1 MKRILI
7 IGAYGQ
13 FGSLVTKALAPEKN
27 IVLILAGRNGERAKA
42 LATTL
47 DAANTPETIAADIHN
62 NTATLLQQARPDILI
77 HTAGPF
83 QGQDY
88 DVAQAA
94 IAQRCH
100 YIDLSDGRD
109 FVTGIRQLDR
119 QAKEM
124 NTFVCSGTSSVPAL
138 SSAVIEEYKSNFKS
152 LHTIEYG
159 ISTAQK
165 TGTGLA
171 TARGV
176 MSYAGKPFKTL
187 IGGEMKTI
195 HGWQG
200 LKYHNFPGLGPR
212 PLGYCDIPD
221 LGLFPEAYP
230 GLRTL
235 EFRAGTELSV
245 LHLGLWLLSWPVRC
259 GVLRCLDPLAAPLLR
274 LAKAFDRFGT
284 DNSGFYMKMKGTDE
298 RDKPLT
304 ILFELTAKQG
314 HGLNIPA
321 TPAIL
326 LAKKLAADEIP
337 YKGASPCISYLKLNE
352 LLQALKHYD
361 ITTKATRIPAENA

>member
-1 MKRILI
+1 MKRILL

-13 FGSLVTKALAPEKN
+13 FGSLIAKALAPEKN
-27 IVLILAGRNGERAKA
+27 ITLILCGRNDQKTKA
-42 LATTL
+42 LA
-47 DAANTPETIAADIHN
+47 ANLQTAHAPETIAADIHN
-62 NTATLLQQARPDILI
+62 NPAALLEQARPDIVI

-88 DVAQAA
+88 DVARAC
-94 IAQRCH
+94 IEKSCH
-100 YIDLSDGRD
+100 YIDLADGRE
-109 FVTGIRQLDR
+109 FVRGIKTLDR
-119 QAKEM
+119 RAKEI
-124 NTFVCSGTSSVPAL
+124 NTFVCSGASSVPAL

-221 LGLFPEAYP
+221 LGLFPEIYP

-245 LHLGLWLLSWPVRC
+245 LHLSLWLLSWPVRWRI
-259 GVLRCLDPLAAPLLR
+259 LRSLAPLAAPLLR
-274 LAKAFDRFGT
+274 LAKTFDRFGT

-304 ILFELTAKQG
+304 ILFELTARQG

-326 LAKKLAADEIP
+326 LAKKLAAEEIP
-337 YKGASPCISYLKLNE
+337 YKGAMACIGFLTLNDILMSLKP
-352 LLQALKHYD
+352 YD
-361 ITTKATRIPAENA
+361 IKTKIETSQD

>member
-7 IGAYGQ
+7 IGGYGQ
-13 FGSLVTKALAPEKN
+13 FGSLIAKALAPEKN
-27 IVLILAGRNGERAKA
+27 IALILAGRNEVKAKA
-42 LATTL
+42 LAATL
-47 DAANTPETIAADIHN
+47 DAANTPEIIAADIHN

-88 DVAQAA
+88 D
-94 IAQRCH
+94 IARACIEKSCH
-100 YIDLSDGRD
+100 YIDLADGRD
-109 FVTGIRQLDR
+109 FVSGIKILDR
-119 QAKEM
+119 RAKEM
-124 NTFVCSGTSSVPAL
+124 NTIVCSGASSVPAL
-138 SSAVIEEYKSNFKS
+138 SSAVIEEYKNKFKTLES
-152 LHTIEYG
+152 IEYG

-165 TGTGLA
+165 TGMGLA

-187 IGGEMKTI
+187 IDGDMKTI

-200 LKYHNFPGLGPR
+200 LKYYLFTDLGSR

-221 LGLFPEAYP
+221 LGIFPEIYP

-235 EFRAGTELSV
+235 QFRAGTELSL
-245 LHLGLWLLSWPVRC
+245 LHLSLWVLSWPVRW
-259 GVLRCLDPLAAPLLR
+259 RWIKSLDPLASPLLR
-274 LAKAFDRFGT
+274 LAKGFDRFGT
-284 DNSGFYMKMKGTDE
+284 GDSGFYMKMQGTDE
-298 RDKPLT
+298 NNKPLT
-304 ILFELTAKQG
+304 LVFELTARQG

-326 LAKKLAADEIP
+326 LAKKLAAEEIQ
-337 YKGASPCISYLKLNE
+337 YCGATSCIGFLNLNE
-352 LLQALKHYD
+352 ILTALKSYN
-361 ITTKATRIPAENA
+361 IKTKTERNPPKT

>member
-7 IGAYGQ
+7 IGGYGQ
-13 FGSLVTKALAPEKN
+13 FGSLIAKALAPEKN
-27 IVLILAGRNGERAKA
+27 ITLILAGRDGEKAKA
-42 LATTL
+42 LAASLHSAQTVETL
-47 DAANTPETIAADIHN
+47 AADIRSDP
-62 NTATLLQQARPDILI
+62 ATLLAQTRADIVI

-88 DVAQAA
+88 GVAKAA
-94 IAQRCH
+94 IEKGCH
-100 YIDLSDGRD
+100 YIDLADGRD
-109 FVTGIRQLDR
+109 FVSGIRSLDA

-124 NTFVCSGTSSVPAL
+124 NTMVCSGASSVPAL
-138 SSAVIEEYKSNFKS
+138 SSAVIEEYKGNFKTLES
-152 LHTIEYG
+152 IEYG

-176 MSYAGKPFKTL
+176 MRYAGKPFTTL
-187 IGGEMKTI
+187 LDGQMKAI

-200 LKYHNFPGLGPR
+200 LKYYRFAELGPR

-221 LGLFPEAYP
+221 LALFPEIYP

-235 EFRAGTELSV
+235 QFRAGTELSI
-245 LHLGLWLLSWPVRC
+245 LHLGLWLLSWPVRWR
-259 GVLRCLDPLAAPLLR
+259 LSENLDPLASPLLR
-274 LAKAFDRFGT
+274 LAKALDFFGT
-284 DNSGFYMKMKGTDE
+284 SNSGFYMKMQGTDANN
-298 RDKPLT
+298 KPLT
-304 ILFELTAKQG
+304 LIYELTARQG

-326 LAKKLAADEIP
+326 LAKKLAADEIQ
-337 YKGASPCISYLKLNE
+337 YKGAIPCIGFLKLNE
-352 LLQALKHYD
+352 ILTALKSYD
-361 ITTKATRIPAENA
+361 IKTKTERNPL